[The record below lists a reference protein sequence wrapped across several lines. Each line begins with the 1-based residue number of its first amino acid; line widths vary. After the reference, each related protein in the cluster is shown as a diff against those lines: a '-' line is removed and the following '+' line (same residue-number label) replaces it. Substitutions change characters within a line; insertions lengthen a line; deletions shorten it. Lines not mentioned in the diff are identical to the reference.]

1 MVCVN
6 INDNMDNNSVSGKR
20 RSVDDCPIWKNKPD
34 TSCPLKLEVYEDHSS
49 DGVSS
54 EALEIVTSEN
64 EMTEL
69 SGRSPKRK
77 RKDTSFYDGIPEILD
92 TMDEEIERQLDSKVE
107 KSNLTVANVKN
118 ILKHV
123 ISNKHFLAM
132 VRRTIKDEGDG
143 IRCDKETEDEFP
155 YEPKLTR
162 AKTKELRMTQP
173 AISWPISPSKKPS
186 SSKCQV
192 LIEQELS
199 EDSSDEEYQPNDEE
213 QEQSDE
219 EKETNSLATSQD
231 MPPPAPTNLSASESA
246 SNSDCSMP
254 ISWSQDG
261 LFKIPQESIGQRTRS
276 KLSLSDTPL
285 ETIEKAFVPPD
296 ITTDMY
302 DSECDDENWKD
313 FLTNFTEP
321 LTDVNDTIDD
331 YEADPE
337 YNFLEDEE
345 ETDDREELR
354 ADRAVKVSKKE
365 LNELVAALFE
375 YTDMMSSDDEDPRTH
390 QQETLLIFQE
400 DQPGQKEDPAPVI
413 PKLVVVSDNSAQEE
427 NVTVVM
433 PSEQRLGRVMM
444 SSEQRLLLDQQMRK
458 HVQLTTQHFLQTY
471 AHPQLSSCA
480 SECKGILVSLK
491 FLGGANANSAFNA
504 ANLPAALNLIE
515 TWERR
520 LSSSSP
526 EASEIIGFVQKE
538 IDMAMSLRR
547 KKRVYNCQFP
557 LQFLELVSQSEVFL
571 YPLLLPAQP
580 FRCDGFSK
588 LFYFPSEDSLIAIGL
603 EQFEQ
608 YLASKKSKSKSSS
621 SLSLSMSKRKTRGLL
636 IEVMNLISTFMM
648 PCKDPRFLYFHVK
661 KSRLVQSNPIQYYF
675 QHNRAPKTDH
685 YVIPFTPDLLRPP
698 RSQPKELLP
707 LVWREYLYPK
717 KAKSQEIETS
727 LLLLQS

>member
-1 MVCVN
+1 MCIN
-6 INDNMDNNSVSGKR
+6 INDSMDNNSVSGKR
-20 RSVDDCPIWKNKPD
+20 RSVGDCPIWKNKPD
-34 TSCPLKLEVYEDHSS
+34 TSCPLKLEVYEDQSS
-49 DGVSS
+49 DGGSS

-64 EMTEL
+64 EMAEL
-69 SGRSPKRK
+69 SGRDVKRK
-77 RKDTSFYDGIPEILD
+77 RKDTSVYNDIPEILD
-92 TMDEEIERQLDSKVE
+92 SMDEEIEKQLDSKAE
-107 KSNLTVANVKN
+107 KSNLTVANVKS

-123 ISNKHFLAM
+123 ISNKHVLAM
-132 VRRTIKDEGDG
+132 VHRTIKNEGDG
-143 IRCDKETEDEFP
+143 TMCDNETEEEELP

-162 AKTKELRMTQP
+162 AKTKELLMTQP

-186 SSKCQV
+186 SSKCHV

-219 EKETNSLATSQD
+219 EKEARSLASSQD
-231 MPPPAPTNLSASESA
+231 TLPPVPTSPSASKSLK
-246 SNSDCSMP
+246 NSDCAAP

-313 FLTNFTEP
+313 FLKNFTEP
-321 LTDVNDTIDD
+321 LTTDINDTVDD

-337 YNFLEDEE
+337 YNVLADEE
-345 ETDDREELR
+345 EEEESDDREELR
-354 ADRAVKVSKKE
+354 VDRAVKVSKKE
-365 LNELVAALFE
+365 LNMLVAELFE
-375 YTDMMSSDDEDPRTH
+375 CTDMMSSDDEDPRTL
-390 QQETLLIFQE
+390 QQENPLLLEE
-400 DQPGQKEDPAPVI
+400 DQPVQEEDPVPAMSR
-413 PKLVVVSDNSAQEE
+413 VVVVRDRSAQEE
-427 NVTVVM
+427 DVRVT
-433 PSEQRLGRVMM
+433 M

-491 FLGGANANSAFNA
+491 CLSGANANSAFNA
-504 ANLPAALNLIE
+504 ANLPAAFDLIE

-557 LQFLELVSQSEVFL
+557 PQFLELVSQSEVFL
-571 YPLLLPAQP
+571 YPLLLPPQP

-608 YLASKKSKSKSSS
+608 YLAAKKSTSKSSS
-621 SLSLSMSKRKTRGLL
+621 LSKRKTRGLL
-636 IEVMNLISTFMM
+636 LDVMNLISTLML
-648 PCKDPRFLYFHVK
+648 PCKDPKFLYFHVK
-661 KSRLVQSNPIQYYF
+661 KSRLVHSNPIQYYF

-698 RSQPKELLP
+698 RKQPKELLP
-707 LVWREYLYPK
+707 LIWREYLYPEIV
-717 KAKSQEIETS
+717 KSHETETS
-727 LLLLQS
+727 LLLLHS